1 VYGTLIASDLK
12 YENVWRFGMR
22 VTSSM
27 YYKNLFG
34 NSNSKLNEE
43 LFDVNKQIS
52 SGLSIQYASDNVR
65 TFTETMRLD
74 NEITTLS
81 QIKKSTQSGAKF
93 SEQTDTVLTEF
104 ESNTNRMRTL
114 LIQAANDTQDELS
127 RDAIAKELRGIEKNL
142 KLLANTSING
152 QFLFAGSAVSK
163 KPINEDGTYNGNDAA
178 INALIG
184 SNNKQQ
190 FNVSGA
196 ELFLGE
202 ELAVTKK
209 VSSNVVNHNLIDSGV
224 ITTSST
230 IRELMGDKDNNAT
243 TPNTNYFYL
252 SGTGSDGS
260 AIQKKIV
267 LNDNQ
272 TVDNLLDE
280 IGKAYGNT
288 TSFDVVNVSLNDYGE
303 IVVEDKQRGS
313 SKLDFH
319 LVGAVDFDTTTDE
332 NGDGQTDDANV
343 NSIELLD
350 VGESDYEKIKNG
362 TATSN
367 LFVKE
372 FVKSDLQPAA
382 GGAVNINGIVYD
394 KANFTKNGTLLSA
407 NISQI
412 VKDDN
417 SFATGSTKISEVA
430 DLSQGTSGTLDG
442 TVFNLVGSDI
452 NGNNYT
458 AQINLKSSANG
469 GSTFSVDTNNDGVV
483 DTSYNIYDMNT
494 PRGKVD
500 ADEMTYRQ
508 LMDVMNMVVTNTLP
522 ANSPGSDSDYDTAI
536 ENANTKG
543 SIDLSYDGK
552 IEFKDLTS
560 NDTQASI
567 GLFDTNSGNFAA
579 GSSASVLSFN
589 ANSAL
594 TIRDAKTDFFKTID
608 QIIKSVENYT
618 HFPDASSGDVNAVG
632 IENAIEMLDD
642 LKYHISRV
650 HSKVGAQSN
659 ALTTSLER
667 TELLELSTSSLR
679 SSVID
684 TDIAEASLKLQQ
696 LTLNYQAMLSTV
708 GKVSQLSLVN
718 YL

>member
-1 VYGTLIASDLK
+1 
-12 YENVWRFGMR
+12 MR
-22 VTSSM
+22 ITSSM

-34 NSNSKLNEE
+34 NSNTKINEE

-74 NEITTLS
+74 NEMTTLS

-93 SEQTDTVLTEF
+93 SEQTDTVLSEF

-178 INALIG
+178 LEALIG

-190 FNVSGA
+190 FNVSGG

-202 ELAVTKK
+202 ELSITKK
-209 VSSNVVNHNLIDSGV
+209 VSTNVVNQNLMDKGT

-230 IRELMGDKDNNAT
+230 IRELMGDKDNNSAT
-243 TPNTNYFYL
+243 QNTSYFYL
-252 SGTGSDGS
+252 SGKGSDGS
-260 AIQKKIV
+260 SIHKKIV
-267 LNDNQ
+267 LNDTQ
-272 TVDNLLDE
+272 TVENLLDE

-332 NGDGQTDDANV
+332 NGDGKNDDADV
-343 NSIELLD
+343 DSIELLD

-372 FVKSDLQPAA
+372 FVKSDLQAA
-382 GGAVNINGIVYD
+382 PGGATNIDALLYD
-394 KANFTKNGTLLSA
+394 KTNFTKNGTLLSA
-407 NISQI
+407 NASQI
-412 VKDDN
+412 VKNDN
-417 SFATGSTKISEVA
+417 SFAIASTKLSEVA
-430 DLSQGTSGTLDG
+430 DLSQGSVGTLDG
-442 TVFNLVGSDI
+442 TVLNLVGIDI
-452 NGNNYT
+452 NGNSYT

-469 GSTFSVDTNNDGVV
+469 GSTFSVDTDNDGVV
-483 DTSYNIYDMNT
+483 DTDYNIYDMNT
-494 PRGKVD
+494 PRAKVD

-508 LMDVMNMVVTNTLP
+508 LMDVMNMVVTDTLP
-522 ANSPGSDSDYDTAI
+522 ASSPGSANDYDTAI
-536 ENANTKG
+536 ETSNTKG
-543 SIDLSYDGK
+543 SLNLSYDGK

-567 GLFDTNSGNFAA
+567 GLYDANSGDFSA
-579 GSSASVLSFN
+579 GSSSTVMTFN
-589 ANSAL
+589 TNSAL
-594 TIRDAKTDFFKTID
+594 SIRDPKTDFFKTID
-608 QIIKSVENYT
+608 KIIKSVENYT
-618 HFPDASSGDVNAVG
+618 HFPDASSGDVDSVG

-642 LKYHISRV
+642 LKYHISQV

-667 TELLELSTSSLR
+667 TKLMELSTSSLR

-708 GKVSQLSLVN
+708 GKVSKLSLVN